1 MRERKNTTPEL
12 LTRWIE
18 TAVFSPLLRN
28 HAAMGTRSQE
38 PWIFGEP
45 TLSIYRKYLH
55 LRYHFIP
62 YLYDLFAQESKTGL
76 PIMRPLVLNYPTDP
90 AVKNMNDEYM
100 VGTNIVVAPIVEEG
114 KNCRTVYLPQGE
126 WIDFWN
132 NVTYSGN
139 TTILVSAPIDKL
151 PLFIK
156 KNTILPWGEVKEH
169 ISSKPDE
176 KMIFRVFGEH
186 GKYIHYQD
194 NGTDFAYQ
202 KGEYNLYEIKVDDG
216 KATISLKIN
225 GYKPIYQRIEIRI
238 TNEKM
243 NFIYKDKK
251 YIQVN

>member
-1 MRERKNTTPEL
+1 
-12 LTRWIE
+12 
-18 TAVFSPLLRN
+18 
-28 HAAMGTRSQE
+28 
-38 PWIFGEP
+38 
-45 TLSIYRKYLH
+45 
-55 LRYHFIP
+55 
-62 YLYDLFAQESKTGL
+62 
-76 PIMRPLVLNYPTDP
+76 
-90 AVKNMNDEYM
+90 M

-114 KNCRTVYLPQGE
+114 KKWRAVYLPEGE

-139 TTILVSAPIDKL
+139 NTILVSAPIDRL

-169 ISSKPDE
+169 VSCRPDE
-176 KMIFRVFGEH
+176 KMTFRVFGER
-186 GKYIHYQD
+186 GKYTHYQD

-202 KGEYNLYEIKVDDG
+202 KGEYNLYEINVDG
-216 KATISLKIN
+216 HKITINLKKH
-225 GYKPIYQRIEIRI
+225 GYEPNYQRIEIRT